1 MSHNRDLSAV
11 AAQLGFHSSNIGIG
25 TDNPGNK
32 LEVNSGTDNEGI
44 KVVSTDAGSYIT
56 VLLIIVLQD
65 QLVLVLLVMT
75 SKLM

>member
-11 AAQLGFHSSNIGIG
+11 AAQLGFHGSNIGIG

-44 KVVSTDAGSYIT
+44 KVVSTDGGSYIT
-56 VLLIIVLQD
+56 VADNSTTGSTRFGAVGD
-65 QLVLVLLVMT
+65 DF
-75 SKLM
+75 K